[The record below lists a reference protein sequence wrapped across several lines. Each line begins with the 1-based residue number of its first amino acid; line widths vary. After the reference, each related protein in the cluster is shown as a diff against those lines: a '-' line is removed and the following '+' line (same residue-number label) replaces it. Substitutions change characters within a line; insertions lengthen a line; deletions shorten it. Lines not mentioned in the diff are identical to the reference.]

1 MTTPTGLSTT
11 LLTRDIRNSI
21 DFYQRLTGFE
31 LVRSEPWYALLAPGP
46 ESDAQLGLIDW
57 VSEFVPRAARGE
69 AQGSYIEIVVPDV
82 PAALDAVRSFDIEI
96 IEQPGDARAD
106 RAVLRDLDGHVVTL
120 VTPEGRFATPP
131 EQHVG

>member
-1 MTTPTGLSTT
+1 MTATTGLSTN
-11 LLTRDIRNSI
+11 LLTRDIRGST

-46 ESDAQLGLIDW
+46 DSDAQLGLIDW
-57 VSEFVPRAARGE
+57 VSEFVPKAARGE

-82 PAALDAVRSFDIEI
+82 IAALDAVRSFDIEI
-96 IEQPGDARAD
+96 IEQPGDVHGE

-120 VTPEGRFATPP
+120 ITPQGRFAVPP